1 MKSEKKKPLEKEF
14 DYYIANQSKLVK
26 KFKGRVLVIVG
37 KAVVGNYGSVQDAY
51 FESLKKYKPG
61 SFLIQK
67 CYPGKDNYTQT
78 FHSPRVVFYRLDNN

>member
-1 MKSEKKKPLEKEF
+1 MKAIKKEPLEAEF
-14 DYYIANQSKLVK
+14 DYYIANHNKLVK
-26 KFKGRVLVIVG
+26 KFNGRVLVIIG
-37 KAVVGNYGSVQDAY
+37 KSVVGDYTSVQEAY

-78 FHSPRVVFYRLDNN
+78 FHSPRVIFK

>member
-1 MKSEKKKPLEKEF
+1 MKATKKEPLEAEF
-14 DYYIANQSKLVK
+14 DYYIANQNRLVK
-26 KFKGRVLVIVG
+26 KFNGRVLVIIG
-37 KAVVGNYGSVQDAY
+37 KSVVGDYYSVQEAY

-78 FHSPRVVFYRLDNN
+78 FHSPRVIFK